1 MILFVF
7 LTICE
12 ALSLLLM
19 FFYFF
24 MNGIL
29 LFLLFFSCWKSL
41 INEIEL
47 KSKKG
52 ESGLSLYVAPL
63 GHDPRNVT
71 NVTNVTACVISGCFF
86 DEFNSR
92 YQDPLCRLRPLSE
105 RQGIKTFWQGW
116 SLIAKMVSKCVKVSE
131 VLIEVHHTTLQKFGA
146 SWIYGKCPALE
157 SIPKFTNSENTC
169 LLSTCRQ
176 YCANFL
182 HSDARL

>member
-24 MNGIL
+24 LNGIL

-71 NVTNVTACVISGCFF
+71 NVTACVISGCFF
-86 DEFNSR
+86 GRIQLLMSGPSLPPPSTIRAARN
-92 YQDPLCRLRPLSE
+92 QD
-105 RQGIKTFWQGW
+105 
-116 SLIAKMVSKCVKVSE
+116 
-131 VLIEVHHTTLQKFGA
+131 VL
-146 SWIYGKCPALE
+146 
-157 SIPKFTNSENTC
+157 
-169 LLSTCRQ
+169 
-176 YCANFL
+176 
-182 HSDARL
+182 ARLKSHCEDGVKMCQSFRSTD